1 MCLSKLFNDKLQPSK
16 LLFVF
21 KKDTGCRNA
30 LLTLRAVLNY
40 YNKHGSTISICAL
53 DISKAFDR
61 VNFYALLKL
70 LMERKLP
77 KNFISVLLSWFMI
90 SQCCVRWLNVYSDY
104 FQILAGVSQGGILY
118 PTLFAIYIDVLI
130 NELTQSNL
138 GRM

>member
-1 MCLSKLFNDKLQPSK
+1 
-16 LLFVF
+16 
-21 KKDTGCRNA
+21 
-30 LLTLRAVLNY
+30 
-40 YNKHGSTISICAL
+40 
-53 DISKAFDR
+53 
-61 VNFYALLKL
+61 
-70 LMERKLP
+70 MERKLP